1 MLLSSVGVCVCV
13 VAVAGAGA
21 GLWQWS
27 PHAGGGGLSSS
38 LESCLPAY
46 SASDFNEDLGELTAR
61 NLYHAKQYVRALQV
75 RRRPFIDQPPPQ
87 QQQQHAYSLPACL
100 AV

>member
-1 MLLSSVGVCVCV
+1 MLLSSVCGC
-13 VAVAGAGA
+13 AGVAGAGA

-27 PHAGGGGLSSS
+27 PHAGGGLSSS

-75 RRRPFIDQPPPQ
+75 RRQAIDQPPP